1 MTGGQKQEQIEL
13 LCPLTLLA
21 PSDRT
26 VPTGQLERSQKPREG
41 LRLENFSAG
50 MRVLV
55 TKS

>member
-21 PSDRT
+21 PSDRS
-26 VPTGQLERSQKPREG
+26 VPTGQLDRSQKPREG